1 MSQSAERTLDL
12 LIGALRSTEP
22 PTALELAERTG
33 LDKSTAGRLL
43 MLLVE
48 RGLLSR
54 VAGKRYVAGPGFI
67 AIASEAVSGLSLL
80 SEGAKLLPLIRDQT
94 GETVSLHVLN
104 GMSRVCINGL
114 EARHPIRRGLVLGE
128 TVPVQAGVTGQV
140 MIAFQSPWRRAEILA
155 ALAGAE
161 GADETESG
169 VRAALERGYGYAVG
183 ARVPDVGALAAPLRD
198 QHGHAHA
205 VVSVAG
211 PAYRWTE
218 ARMAAYG
225 PELLRHCDG
234 TLRGRASGNPG
245 ADAAGTPA
253 QGSDG

>member
-12 LIGALRSTEP
+12 LIGALRAPTP
-22 PTALELAERTG
+22 PTALELAERCG

-54 VAGKRYVAGPGFI
+54 IAGKRYVAGPDFI
-67 AIASEAVSGLSLL
+67 ALASEAISGLSLL
-80 SEGAKLLPLIRDQT
+80 GEGAKLLPLIREQT

-104 GMSRVCINGL
+104 GMSRVCVNGL
-114 EARHPIRRGLVLGE
+114 EGRHAVRRGLTLGE
-128 TVPVQAGVTGQV
+128 TVPVQSGVTGQV

-155 ALAGAE
+155 ALAGTPDE
-161 GADETESG
+161 ADITRG
-169 VRAALERGYGYAVG
+169 VEAALARGYGYAIG

-198 QHGHAHA
+198 QQGQAHA
-205 VVSVAG
+205 VLSVAG

-218 ARMAAYG
+218 ARMAEYG
-225 PELLRHCDG
+225 PVLLELCDG
-234 TLRGRASGNPG
+234 ARHGVLPLETQETAAPVRARSL
-245 ADAAGTPA
+245 
-253 QGSDG
+253 